1 VDFANFS
8 LLPFF
13 EWCEASWIG
22 NMIRDSLWL
31 FPVIE
36 AVHLLGLC
44 VLGGAVLILDLRM
57 LGFGLRHP
65 IAEVARGARP
75 WLFGA
80 IVVMLMTGTAL
91 FLSESIKCYYNTSF
105 WVKIT
110 TLPIALLFAFTWH
123 RRVALASGV
132 DVTARTRSAA
142 IISMV
147 LWFTVAAAG
156 RWIGFS

>member
-1 VDFANFS
+1 MS

-13 EWCEASWIG
+13 EWCEATWIG
-22 NMIRDSLWL
+22 DAIRSSLWL

-44 VLGGAVLILDLRM
+44 VLGGALLVLDLRM
-57 LGFGLRHP
+57 LGVGLRQP
-65 IAEVARGARP
+65 IAEVARDARP
-75 WLFGA
+75 WLIGA
-80 IVVMLMTGTAL
+80 IAVMLTTGIAL

-110 TLPIALLFAFTWH
+110 TLPIALLFTFTV
-123 RRVALASGV
+123 RNRVARGGGLNA
-132 DVTARTRSAA
+132 TARTRA
-142 IISMV
+142 IALISLA

>member
-1 VDFANFS
+1 MDLANFS

-22 NMIRDSLWL
+22 NTIRDSLWL

-44 VLGGAVLILDLRM
+44 LLGGAVLILDLRM

-65 IAEVARGARP
+65 IAAVACEARP
-75 WLFGA
+75 WLIGA

-110 TLPIALLFAFTWH
+110 TLPIALLFAFSWH
-123 RRVALASGV
+123 RRVALAGI
-132 DVTARTRSAA
+132 DATPRTRVAA
-142 IISMV
+142 IISLG